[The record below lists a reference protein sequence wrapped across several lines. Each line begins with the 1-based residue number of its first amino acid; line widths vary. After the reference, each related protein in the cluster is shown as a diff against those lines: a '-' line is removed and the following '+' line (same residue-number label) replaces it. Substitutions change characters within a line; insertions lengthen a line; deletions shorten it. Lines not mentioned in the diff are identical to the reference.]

1 MRLLGFSG
9 TKQEAD
15 GVARIV
21 RWLTDNE
28 GLQASDIAIL
38 FRGDYQGRFSKPI
51 QEKLEAGAVAV
62 VDFEK
67 AQRLMAEPGTRR
79 MLAVL
84 QLVVNP
90 KDSLAWWSLT
100 HNQDG
105 VGDAALNH
113 FFGLAQ
119 ERGTTFGEVLTA
131 EAPDFTGLST
141 LPTARMA
148 KLYGETVATTDA
160 LAETVP
166 ARSKAW
172 GALVA
177 GLVAEGTLPG
187 CSEELLTAVKAP
199 DEAPDD
205 DGAGITFK
213 EFVSRFGL
221 RLREQVEADQ
231 SGVRLM
237 SMAQSKGLTV
247 RACIVVAVENDVV
260 PWPGADVNEGDA
272 VDVRRDDVRQGAPFP
287 DVGRASPGAFGAFRS
302 HQRGEAASV
311 RCPLEGANCVGVGG
325 GVRRRAVV
333 RTLGPR
339 TTSSYSGCRHSGPRQ
354 LITSA
359 GRPHTAAAHC
369 QLGGRALNSV
379 R

>member
-1 MRLLGFSG
+1 MRLLGFPG

-28 GLQASDIAIL
+28 GLQPSDIAIL

-51 QEKLEAGAVAV
+51 QEKLEAAGVAV

-90 KDSLAWWSLT
+90 KDSLAWWSLM

-141 LPTARMA
+141 LPAARIA
-148 KLYGETVATTDA
+148 KLYGETVAMTDA

-177 GLVAEGTLPG
+177 GLVAEGTLPV
-187 CSEELLTAVKAP
+187 CSEKLLTAVKAT

-205 DGAGITFK
+205 DAEDDGAGTTFK

-260 PWPGADVNEGDA
+260 PWPGADVNEERRLLYVAMTRAKEHLFLTWVERRQGPAARSGRTNVGKRRPSDLLWKGPIASESGDA
-272 VDVRRDDVRQGAPFP
+272 YV
-287 DVGRASPGAFGAFRS
+287 
-302 HQRGEAASV
+302 
-311 RCPLEGANCVGVGG
+311 
-325 GVRRRAVV
+325 
-333 RTLGPR
+333 
-339 TTSSYSGCRHSGPRQ
+339 
-354 LITSA
+354 A
-359 GRPHTAAAHC
+359 G
-369 QLGGRALNSV
+369 L
-379 R
+379 